1 MLLALTAAI
10 AIVVQD
16 GTPLRSAPRPRA
28 TELTTL
34 WQGELVEV
42 RDERAGYLRVYDYR
56 RERGGFLKSEAVRA
70 IALGEAEA
78 PALLAVLRFLRDS
91 PGSEPLGISYGAA
104 YLKAVSPKELTAEPF
119 DAIGRMAER
128 LADTAAGS
136 GAKRPRVAAY
146 LDVVQEFGIQMRTF
160 ERDGHMQ
167 TCYDGEMFRRVLSM
181 PGADAEQ
188 RARAAL
194 ALTRPDCIYPGL
206 SVVLRAS
213 LDEQRARLLDQ
224 IDERAAGAILRA
236 RLHARRAAVWSS
248 LTYAQ
253 ARRGQPAGT
262 AARRAVG
269 ELVALHPED
278 LGEERRAEYLD
289 ALLRVGAIR
298 WAAVDTAPSVAPLL
312 LSTGPGAPG
321 ETCLTLAEMAR
332 PAAPLVRRC
341 TYGIVWTASATTV
354 ARGRALVL
362 AVQPLESWRELWVFH
377 VGATGWTVS
386 VVSPGAEDPQ
396 EGYVEFAGFA
406 PRTERL
412 LIARE
417 VKERG
422 QFRRRF
428 EELRLQDLVPLKQAS
443 SPELLADFG
452 LWADAA
458 WRRDTLAL
466 H

>member
-1 MLLALTAAI
+1 MLLALTAAL

-16 GTPLRSAPRPRA
+16 GTALRSAPRPRA

-34 WQGELVEV
+34 WQGELVEL
-42 RDERAGYLRVYDYR
+42 REERAGYFRVYDYR
-56 RERGGFLKSEAVRA
+56 RERGGFLKAEAVRA
-70 IALGEAEA
+70 IGLSEGDA
-78 PALLAVLRFLRDS
+78 PALLALLRFLRDS

-104 YLKAVSPKELTAEPF
+104 YLKAVAPKDLTAEPF

-128 LADTAAGS
+128 LADAASGS
-136 GAKRPRVAAY
+136 GVKRSRIAAY
-146 LDVVQEFGIQMRTF
+146 LDVVQEFGIHMRTF
-160 ERDGHMQ
+160 EREGRMQ

-181 PGADAEQ
+181 PRADSEQ

-194 ALTRPDCIYPGL
+194 ALTRADCIDPAL
-206 SVVLRAS
+206 SVTLRVS
-213 LDEQRARLLDQ
+213 LDEDRARLLDQ
-224 IDERAAGAILRA
+224 VDERTVGVLLRA
-236 RLHARRAAVWSS
+236 RLRARRAAVWST
-248 LTYAQ
+248 LAYEQ
-253 ARRGQPAGT
+253 ARRDQPSRA
-262 AARRAVG
+262 AARRAVS

-278 LGEERRAEYLD
+278 LGEERRSEYLD
-289 ALLRVGAIR
+289 ALVRVGAIR
-298 WAAVDTAPSVAPLL
+298 WAATDAQPDLGPLL
-312 LSTGPGAPG
+312 LSTAPGAPG
-321 ETCLTLAEMAR
+321 ETCITLTERAR
-332 PAAPLVRRC
+332 HTPPLVRRC
-341 TYGIVWTASATTV
+341 TYGIVWTASARTI
-354 ARGRALVL
+354 AGGRALLL
-362 AVQPLESWRELWVFH
+362 AVQPLESWRELWVFRA
-377 VGATGWTVS
+377 GASGWTVS
-386 VVSPGAEDPQ
+386 VVSPGTEDPQ
-396 EGYVEFAGFA
+396 AGYVEFAGFA

-428 EELRLQDLVPLKQAS
+428 EELRLEDLIPLKQAS